1 MSFVG
6 LHIHSDYSLLDGAS
20 QLPQLI
26 DRAVEL
32 GMPAIALTDHGV
44 MYGAI
49 QLIKLCRNKNIK
61 PIIGN
66 EMYVINGDIE
76 KQQRGKKFHQVVL
89 AKNTQGYKNLVKLT
103 TLSHLHGFQG
113 KGIFARPCINKE
125 LLEKYHEGLIVT
137 SGCLAGEVPQNIM
150 QGKYEEAKKIAKWYK
165 DLFGEDYYLEIQD
178 HGFQEDRVV
187 NTGIVKIAER
197 LKIKIVATND
207 SHFISC
213 RDVEAHDALLC
224 INTQKLISEQ
234 KRMRYSGT
242 EYLKSAEEMKQL
254 FQDHLENEVIELA
267 ISNTLEVADKVEKYE
282 GILGEPR
289 IPDYPIPPDH
299 NADTYLEKLSWD
311 GLLERLKLKQR
322 SEIYPV
328 YKERMETELKV
339 LQDKG
344 FSTYFLVVW
353 DYIKHARDNN
363 IPVGPGRG
371 SAAGSLVAYSLRITN
386 IDPVHHGLLF
396 ERFLNPERKS
406 MPDIDTDFCI
416 ENRDEM
422 IKYVTRRYGEERV
435 AQIITFN
442 RMTSK
447 AVLKDVGRV
456 LGVSF
461 GEANKMAKLIPVARG
476 KPAKL
481 KVMTSDETP
490 SPEFKEAFENQ
501 ETEIKNNEG
510 VEVGKIPIRQWID
523 MAIRIE
529 GTNKTFGVHAAGVV
543 ISKEP
548 LDEIVPL
555 QRNNDGSVITQ
566 YHMEDIESL
575 GLLKM
580 DFLGLK
586 NLTIIQNTANL
597 IEKNRQI
604 NLIPD
609 DLPAEERKIMKI
621 FAKGEVKNSAKAK
634 PDSTLEKVKN
644 TYDLIQ
650 SGDLE
655 GVFQLESSGMVDVV
669 KKLKPTSIED
679 ISSILALYRPGPLDA
694 GLIPKFIDRKHG
706 REKIEYQDPKL
717 EPILQETYGVLC
729 LPKGTLIDKPDGSRK
744 AIENIK
750 SGEVILTSDG
760 RKVWEAKVA
769 KQWRSGVREIL
780 KITLSSGTIIY
791 AGKNHRFLTPEGDK
805 FAWELETGVKNGNI
819 YGSAVYEKWQVSS
832 NKKKTDSWSR
842 KNQDYS
848 QEKATLFKAKNLSD
862 IAQLENW
869 EKSRE
874 NYLQISSLSLA
885 THLENFIS
893 QTNISTQKNQKF
905 SLSKPT
911 FNLSD
916 IAKLENWEKSRENYL
931 QISSLSLATD
941 SINSI
946 SQTNSLSGKNQKYSR
961 QRAILFKP
969 TNFSEK
975 THLKNG
981 EESNQEI
988 CEKTHLQDVRLVYV
1002 ISVEEAGKAECFD
1015 LEMED
1020 QNSPYFLAEGVVV
1033 HNCYQEQI
1041 MKMAQDLA
1049 GYSLGEADLLRRCLS
1064 GSTKVIDAAT
1074 GNLVSLKEIAAKP
1087 EYWLSRKVFSLDIK
1101 SQQIVQK
1108 PITEIHPNGV
1118 RDIWEITTRT
1128 NRKIRATNDHLFYT
1142 VLGWKPLKNFE
1153 LGDHLGL
1160 PKKIPINHNSQISD
1174 AQIKLTAYLIGDGH
1188 LSTKSPSCSYFC
1200 NSDVELITDFNRC
1213 AEKLFGSSAPI
1224 DQQLHQGKKSVTYVR
1239 IGFLSAFN
1247 NWVDN
1252 HLKRANSRDKEIPNW
1267 VFYLSKSQLQL
1278 FLGILWSTDGSFD
1291 KRIGHTDYNSTSE
1304 VLVRQIQHLLLR
1316 LGIVSLFNIKK
1327 IKYLGEP
1334 YVSYRV
1340 QITGRE
1346 DMLKFCELIQPYL
1359 SSYKQELCQS
1369 CYLVIKN
1376 KQKNQSKHCLPP
1388 EIITIIAQAKKAS
1401 GMTWKEIDKAVGVCR
1416 GTMSSGL
1423 NFQNTPTRSLSRHKV
1438 NNFATAFADEE
1449 LRAIAN
1455 SEVFWDEITSIE
1467 YIGKEEVFDLTISE
1481 THNFIANDFIVHNC
1495 MGKKKVSEME
1505 KHREIFI
1512 DGATQRGVLSAVA
1525 QDLFEQ
1531 MIKFAEYCF
1540 NKSHSTAYAYV
1551 AYQTAYLKAN
1561 YPVEYMAALLTANS
1575 GDQDKVQKY
1584 IANCQKFNIEVEPP
1598 NINKSEVD
1606 FTPLPKVATGETKDK
1621 ILFGLSAVKNVGEGA
1636 IEAILKAR
1644 KEGGEFKS
1652 LADLCDRVNLNALN
1666 SRTLESLIK
1675 CGAFDKIQPNRHQL
1689 IKDLEGVMK
1698 WAQDRNKDRDIGQL
1712 NLFDVAETT
1721 MPAFDSAPKSSP
1733 VSDFPA
1739 KEKLQYE
1746 KEILGFYVSDHPLK
1760 YAQEQNQIK
1769 DVVTIAQMSEKKS
1782 KSAIKL
1788 VVMLAGI
1795 KHHITKKGDPM
1806 AFLQVEDMTGQV
1818 DAVVFPKIYEEIKDL
1833 LTENALLV
1841 LTGKVDKKDDE
1852 SQLLVD
1858 SAEAVEKVMADAVE
1872 QDEKPLT
1879 ELDNY
1884 QNESINE
1891 EIEIHQSIA
1900 EVEKPVEQLE
1910 IQKNTPK
1917 KDAELFITENRSA
1930 KQRQIIILQ
1939 LPVHKIPEDNSLFEH
1954 IKAILKEQSSGDEE
1968 KAKVAIRALIS
1979 DEKQQQLVEF
1989 SREFWVEDGETT
2001 INTINSFKAIGLEAE
2016 IINY

>member
-66 EMYVINGDIE
+66 EMYVINGDFK
-76 KQQRGKKFHQVVL
+76 KQQRGKKFHQIVL

-113 KGIFARPCINKE
+113 KGIFARPCINRE

-150 QGKYEEAKKIAKWYK
+150 QGKLEEAKKIAKWYK

-187 NTGIVKIAER
+187 NTGIVKIAEK

-213 RDVEAHDALLC
+213 LDVEAHDALLC
-224 INTQKLISEQ
+224 INTQKLIAEE

-254 FQDHLENEVIELA
+254 FRDHLENQVIEEA
-267 ISNTLEVADKVEKYE
+267 IANTLEVANKVKAYE
-282 GILGEPR
+282 GILGDPR

-299 NADTYLEKLSWD
+299 NADTYLEKLAWE
-311 GLLERLKLKQR
+311 GLFERLECKYK
-322 SEIYPV
+322 SEV
-328 YKERMETELKV
+328 SATYKERMEIELKV
-339 LQDKG
+339 LQEKG

-353 DYIKHARDNN
+353 DYIKYARDNN

-416 ENRDEM
+416 ENRDLM
-422 IKYVTRRYGEERV
+422 IKYVTKRYGEERV

-481 KVMTSDETP
+481 KVMISNETP
-490 SPEFKEAFENQ
+490 SPEFKEAYDNQ
-501 ETEIKNNEG
+501 EISIENNQGEKASTIS
-510 VEVGKIPIRQWID
+510 VRQWID

-586 NLTIIQNTANL
+586 NLTIIQNTVNL
-597 IEKNRQI
+597 IKKNRSL

-609 DLPAEERKIMKI
+609 DLPAEERKIMAI
-621 FAKGEVKNSAKAK
+621 LAKGEIKGKQKEV
-634 PDSTLEKVKN
+634 DQ
-644 TYDLIQ
+644 TYKLIK

-706 REKIEYQDPKL
+706 REEIKYQHPKL
-717 EPILQETYGVLC
+717 EPILKETYGVLC
-729 LPKGTLIDKPDGSRK
+729 LPKGTLIDKQDGSREV
-744 AIENIK
+744 IENVK

-760 RKVWEAKVA
+760 RKVWKAKVA
-769 KQWRSGVREIL
+769 KQWRSGVKEIL
-780 KITLSSGTIIY
+780 KVTLSSGTVIY
-791 AGKNHRFLTPEGDK
+791 SGKNHRFLTPEGDK
-805 FAWELETGVKNGNI
+805 FAWELQPRAEGANGLM
-819 YGSAVYEKWQVSS
+819 YGSEVYEKWQVSRD
-832 NKKKTDSWSR
+832 KKQLR
-842 KNQDYS
+842 KNEAYLLGLLIGNSYFVSSPLNISCSTEKDTVWLENLIDEIWGEEVKYCFDILGRQVYLNLNAQSKFTALTEFLDDIYGSRSWQVKSAAKHLPQDILDYS
-848 QEKATLFKAKNLSD
+848 EKDRINLLLGLWNSCGYAQEKFLYYRSSSPRLLSQVGKLLGSLKID
-862 IAQLENW
+862 YYLADNYVGISDRPCFIYILANSQMPNPQKE
-869 EKSRE
+869 EIRE
-874 NYLQISSLSLA
+874 SYLPISSLTLA
-885 THLENFIS
+885 TGLENSIF
-893 QTNISTQKNQKF
+893 QT
-905 SLSKPT
+905 
-911 FNLSD
+911 D
-916 IAKLENWEKSRENYL
+916 ILNREIYEKTYL
-931 QISSLSLATD
+931 QDA
-941 SINSI
+941 
-946 SQTNSLSGKNQKYSR
+946 
-961 QRAILFKP
+961 
-969 TNFSEK
+969 
-975 THLKNG
+975 
-981 EESNQEI
+981 
-988 CEKTHLQDVRLVYV
+988 RLVYV
-1002 ISVEEAGKAECFD
+1002 ISVEEAGEAECFD

-1020 QNSPYFLAEGVVV
+1020 QSSPYFLAEGVVV

-1074 GNLVSLKEIAAKP
+1074 GNLVSLKEIASKP

-1101 SQQIVQK
+1101 SQQIVQQ
-1108 PITEIHPNGV
+1108 PITEIYFNGV
-1118 RDIWEITTRT
+1118 RDVWEITTRT
-1128 NRKIRATNDHLFYT
+1128 NRKIRATHDHLFYT
-1142 VLGWKPLKNFE
+1142 ILGWKPLKDFSV
-1153 LGDHLGL
+1153 GDRLGL
-1160 PKKIPINHNSQISD
+1160 PSKILINHSSQISD
-1174 AQIKLTAYLIGDGH
+1174 AQITEYE
-1188 LSTKSPSCSYFC
+1188 
-1200 NSDVELITDFNRC
+1200 N
-1213 AEKLFGSSAPI
+1213 
-1224 DQQLHQGKKSVTYVR
+1224 
-1239 IGFLSAFN
+1239 
-1247 NWVDN
+1247 
-1252 HLKRANSRDKEIPNW
+1252 
-1267 VFYLSKSQLQL
+1267 
-1278 FLGILWSTDGSFD
+1278 
-1291 KRIGHTDYNSTSE
+1291 
-1304 VLVRQIQHLLLR
+1304 
-1316 LGIVSLFNIKK
+1316 
-1327 IKYLGEP
+1327 
-1334 YVSYRV
+1334 
-1340 QITGRE
+1340 
-1346 DMLKFCELIQPYL
+1346 MLKFCELIQPYL
-1359 SSYKQELCQS
+1359 SSYKQQFSQS
-1369 CYLVIKN
+1369 CYLVIKDQ
-1376 KQKNQSKHCLPP
+1376 KKNQSKHCLTP
-1388 EIITIIAQAKKAS
+1388 EILTLIAKIQKAS
-1401 GMTWKEIDKAVGVCR
+1401 VMTRVEIDKTVGICR
-1416 GTMSSGL
+1416 GKMPSGL
-1423 NFQNTPTRSLSRHKV
+1423 NFQNTPTHSLSPNKI
-1438 NNFATAFADEE
+1438 NNSATAFADEE
-1449 LRAIAN
+1449 LISITN

-1467 YIGKEEVFDLTISE
+1467 YIGKEEVFDLTIPE

-1512 DGATQRGVLSAVA
+1512 DGATKRGVPSPVA
-1525 QDLFEQ
+1525 KDLFEQ

-1584 IANCQKFNIEVEPP
+1584 IANCQKSNIEVEPP
-1598 NINKSEVD
+1598 NINQSEVD
-1606 FTPLPKVATGETKDK
+1606 FTPLPIVATGETKNK

-1636 IEAILKAR
+1636 IEAILNAR
-1644 KEGGEFKS
+1644 KKSGEFKS

-1675 CGAFDKIQPNRHQL
+1675 CGAFDKIEPNRHQL
-1689 IKDLEGVMK
+1689 IKNLEGVMK
-1698 WAQDRNKDRDIGQL
+1698 WAQDRNKDRNMGQL
-1712 NLFDVAETT
+1712 SLFDIPETT
-1721 MPAFDSAPKSSP
+1721 MPAFDSSPKYSN
-1733 VSDFPA
+1733 VSDFSA

-1760 YAQEQNQIK
+1760 YADKIT
-1769 DVVTIAQMSEKKS
+1769 DAISIAQMKEKKS
-1782 KSAIKL
+1782 NAKIKL

-1795 KHHITKKGDPM
+1795 KPHVTKKGDRM
-1806 AFLQVEDMTGQV
+1806 AFLQVEDITGQV
-1818 DAVVFPKIYEEIKDL
+1818 DAVVFSKIYEDIKDL
-1833 LTENALLV
+1833 LTENSLLV
-1841 LTGKVDKKDDE
+1841 LNGKVDKKDDE
-1852 SQLLVD
+1852 SQLLID
-1858 SAEAVEKVMADAVE
+1858 SAEALEKVMADAVE
-1872 QDEKPLT
+1872 KQEKPVT
-1879 ELDNY
+1879 EFYNY
-1884 QNESINE
+1884 QNESRDE
-1891 EIEIHQSIA
+1891 EIQIHQSITK
-1900 EVEKPVEQLE
+1900 VEKLVEQLE
-1910 IQKNTPK
+1910 SQKNSWK
-1917 KDAELFITENRSA
+1917 KEDELLITKNGSA

-1939 LPVHKIPEDNSLFEH
+1939 LSVDKIPEDNSLFEE
-1954 IKAILKEQSSGDEE
+1954 IQAILKEQSSGDQE
-1968 KAKVAIRALIS
+1968 KAKVAIGALIF
-1979 DEKQQQLVEF
+1979 DDKQKILVQF
-1989 SREFWVEDGETT
+1989 DREFWVEDGEAT
-2001 INTINSFKAIGLEAE
+2001 INRFKAKELEAKLLPTD
-2016 IINY
+2016 IM